1 MAYPSAPSQ
10 NQDYNPPSYEEA
22 QRNVFDAPPSYD
34 SLYGQLREVD
44 SPKGLAVFLRN
55 ACNAISNTLAA
66 AIALAILN
74 ILPIA
79 MIVIGSLNLDDCP
92 DKEILPKWLLI
103 SGIFYLIR
111 SGINFLYRLQKA
123 EQQKPLCIRCIESL
137 IEVFLF
143 VWFILGCIW
152 AISAY
157 STDNLQCDRVVVLF
171 SFIYVVCS
179 LALLA
184 LSCFLFCCCCC
195 CICFKPKQEPNF
207 SAA

>member
-79 MIVIGSLNLDDCP
+79 MIVIGSLNLNDCP

-123 EQQKPLCIRCIESL
+123 EQQKPLCTRCIESL

-143 VWFILGCIW
+143 IWFILGCIW

-207 SAA
+207 STA